1 MSTIKAKILLLVSVL
16 TLIAIIVALMGFS
29 GMKTCKNN
37 FKDVY
42 DNRIVPLNQLKVVA
56 DMYAVNIVDTTH
68 KARNG
73 NLTAKEA
80 IDNIHQAQ
88 VQIAKEW
95 GAYTATVLTPEE
107 SILAD
112 EAKERFAAADKG
124 IKIVLDLLE
133 SRNMA
138 GVASFSITELYP
150 AIDPISE
157 TIGKLITLQ
166 LKESEKGYQSTESVY
181 DSAVIMNTIIL
192 FIGLGASGILA
203 WIVIGSIGRS
213 TGNFSKTMNVISSNK
228 DLTKIIEH
236 PNNDELKVVSLAF
249 NELMGAVQKAI
260 GDAKNSASE
269 NAAVAEE
276 LFATSSQIGIR
287 SEDTARAMQEA
298 LKVSSEVSSILK
310 RGEEGSRKTGE
321 TIKGASVKISK
332 VAEDVLQVSGS
343 LQKVVEEQIELS
355 HRLERLSGEAQQ
367 IKQVLA
373 VISDIAEQTNLLA
386 LNAAIEAARAG
397 EHGRGFAV
405 VADEVRK
412 LAERTQKSLSES
424 NATVSII
431 VQSVNDATDMMS
443 KSAED
448 IKKVGDHAQE
458 VEAIMS
464 QSVNEIADVAELAAA
479 TAIDAGVGAEKTNE
493 VITQMGSITTLAATN
508 ARSVEEIAAAVEHL
522 AKLSEVLNHTLSEF
536 KTA

>member
-1 MSTIKAKILLLVSVL
+1 MSTIKAKLLLLVSVL
-16 TLIAIIVALMGFS
+16 TLVALIVALMGFS
-29 GMKTCKNN
+29 GMKTSKNN

-80 IDNIHQAQ
+80 IENIHQAQ
-88 VQIAKEW
+88 EQITKQW
-95 GAYTATVLTPEE
+95 GAYTATTLTPEE
-107 SILAD
+107 SLLVN
-112 EAKERFAAADKG
+112 EAKERFAVADKG
-124 IKIVLDLLE
+124 VETVLALLE
-133 SRNMA
+133 SRNMD

-166 LKESEKGYQSTESVY
+166 LKESEKGYNNTESVY
-181 DSAVIMNTIIL
+181 DSTVIMNMVIL
-192 FIGLGASGILA
+192 LIGLGASGVLA

-213 TGNFSKTMNVISSNK
+213 TGNFSDTMNVISNNK
-228 DLTKIIEH
+228 DLTKVIDH
-236 PNNDELKVVSLAF
+236 PNNDELKVISLAF
-249 NELMGAVQKAI
+249 NELIGAVQKAM

-287 SEDTARAMQEA
+287 SEETARAMQEA
-298 LKVSSEVSSILK
+298 LKVSSEVSAILK

-321 TIKGASVKISK
+321 TISGASVKISK

-458 VEAIMS
+458 VEAIMT
-464 QSVNEIADVAELAAA
+464 QSVNEIADVAELAAQ

-493 VITQMGSITTLAATN
+493 VMAQMGAITTLAATN

-522 AKLSEVLNHTLSEF
+522 AKLSEVLSNTLSEF

>member
-1 MSTIKAKILLLVSVL
+1 MSTIKAKLLALVSVL
-16 TLIAIIVALMGFS
+16 ALVAIVVALMGFS
-29 GMKTCKNN
+29 GMKACTND

-73 NLTAKEA
+73 NITAKEA
-80 IDNIHQAQ
+80 IANIHQAQ
-88 VQIAKEW
+88 EKIAKEW
-95 GAYTATVLTPEE
+95 GAYAATTLTPEE
-107 SILAD
+107 SLLAN
-112 EAKERFAAADKG
+112 EAKERFTVADKG
-124 IKIVLDLLE
+124 VEKLLALLE

-138 GVASFSITELYP
+138 AVASFSSVELYP

-166 LKESEKGYQSTESVY
+166 LKESEKSYGHAVSVY
-181 DSAVIMNTIIL
+181 DSAVMMNAIIL
-192 FIGLGASGILA
+192 LIGLGVSGVLA
-203 WIVIGSIGRS
+203 WIVIGSIARS
-213 TGNFSKTMNVISSNK
+213 TGNFSHTMNVISSNK
-228 DLTKIIEH
+228 DLTKAIDH
-236 PNNDELKVVSLAF
+236 PTNDELRVVSLAF

-260 GDAKNSASE
+260 SDAKNSASE

-276 LFATSSQIGIR
+276 LFATSSQIGRR
-287 SEDTARAMQEA
+287 SEETARAMEQA
-298 LKVSSEVSSILK
+298 LKVSSEVSVILK

-321 TIKGASVKISK
+321 TIKGASAKVSK
-332 VAEDVLQVSGS
+332 VAEDVLKVSGS
-343 LQKVVEEQIELS
+343 LQVVVEEQIELAQS
-355 HRLERLSGEAQQ
+355 LERLSGEAQQ
-367 IKQVLA
+367 VKQVLA

-431 VQSVNDATDMMS
+431 VQSVNDATEMMS
-443 KSAED
+443 KSAGD
-448 IKKVGDHAQE
+448 IKKLGDHAQDVE
-458 VEAIMS
+458 VIMT
-464 QSVNEIADVAELAAA
+464 QSVHEIADAAELAVN

-493 VITQMGSITTLAATN
+493 VIAQMGSITTLAATN

-522 AKLSEVLNHTLSEF
+522 AKLSEMLNSTLSEF